1 MRSKKSQSPV
11 PLPCNLWYDVDA
23 YSFFLSEM
31 KGDLPIMP
39 SANVNSISESTRNKL
54 KDAVNQLEPFLN
66 NYALSQLSEKDSS
79 EEAQLF
85 YKGLL
90 SDLRH
95 LLVFSEVSVE
105 KLGVLLR
112 RPNFDTDFAERALYE
127 VYHQCVSAFFYPK
140 NECYSEDGRYAYT
153 GQDAIRFRYKPIREA
168 RDIVLSVSK
177 IFEELRDELAYYEND
192 YMTQRRMQGQK

>member
-1 MRSKKSQSPV
+1 MPSTNTK
-11 PLPCNLWYDVDA
+11 A
-23 YSFFLSEM
+23 LSE
-31 KGDLPIMP
+31 
-39 SANVNSISESTRNKL
+39 ATRSKL
-54 KDAVNQLEPFLN
+54 KDAINGLEPFLN
-66 NYALSQLSEKDSS
+66 QYALNQLAGDDNGD
-79 EEAQLF
+79 EAQTF

-112 RPNFDTDFAERALYE
+112 RPNFDNDFAERALYE
-127 VYHQCVSAFFYPK
+127 VYHQCVNAFFYPK

-153 GQDAIRFRYKPIREA
+153 GQDAIRFRFKPVREA
-168 RDIVLSVSK
+168 RNIVLSMSK
-177 IFEELRDELAYYEND
+177 IYEELRDELAYYEND